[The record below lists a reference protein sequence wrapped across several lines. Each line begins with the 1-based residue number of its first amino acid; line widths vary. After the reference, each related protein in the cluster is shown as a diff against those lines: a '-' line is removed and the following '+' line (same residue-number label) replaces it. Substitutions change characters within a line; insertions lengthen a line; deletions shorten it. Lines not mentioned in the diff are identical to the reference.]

1 MNLLPIFPLNI
12 VVFPEE
18 RLNLHIFEPRYKQLI
33 KECFEEK
40 KEFGIPTVLKSG
52 LSEIGTSVEI
62 LRIEKEYENGDLDV
76 KTRGVRIFRILEV
89 IKDLPD
95 KLFSGAIVK
104 YPENTSQGIQ
114 KKMQIIMNEVRYFHQ
129 LLEVSKE
136 YKLSDAE
143 LTTYDIAHHVG
154 MSLEQEYEFLNL
166 LREDQ
171 RQEYIQ
177 RHLKKLI
184 PTIMELQNL
193 KERIQ
198 LNGHFRRLSVE
209 DTDPKNE
216 D

>member
-1 MNLLPIFPLNI
+1 
-12 VVFPEE
+12 
-18 RLNLHIFEPRYKQLI
+18 
-33 KECFEEK
+33 
-40 KEFGIPTVLKSG
+40 
-52 LSEIGTSVEI
+52 
-62 LRIEKEYENGDLDV
+62 
-76 KTRGVRIFRILEV
+76 
-89 IKDLPD
+89 
-95 KLFSGAIVK
+95 
-104 YPENTSQGIQ
+104 
-114 KKMQIIMNEVRYFHQ
+114 MNEVRYFHQ

-136 YKLSDAE
+136 YKRADIELS
-143 LTTYDIAHHVG
+143 TYDIAHHVG

-198 LNGHFRRLSVE
+198 LNGHFRRLSIE